1 MMKFKGLVV
10 LLLIV
15 PAVWFAGQ
23 GALSVLAAGK
33 AAVAAETWSD
43 DEDDAGLCI
52 EEKKVIALFKRCSPS
67 VVFITNKAQRR
78 VSLFSRNVTEIAQGM
93 GSGFVWDRQGHVVTN
108 SHVILGASSISV
120 TLADGSEWEAK
131 LVGYEPDKDLAVL
144 KIDAPGSKLVP
155 IAVGKSAGLEVGQT
169 VLAIGNPFGLDHTLT
184 KGIISAKGRQIQSWT
199 GRAITDVI
207 QTDAAINPGNS
218 GGPLLDSKGRLIGVS
233 TALKSTSGSN
243 AGIGFAVPADTVN
256 SIVPYLIRYGRVI
269 TPEDM
274 GIELLSDSDA
284 NRFGLKGAVI
294 LRVAGNSV
302 ADRTGLEGIY
312 LDRRRQI
319 VVGDIIV
326 GLDDKKVF
334 TGEDLSD
341 ALKDYKP
348 GDTVE
353 FLVKRGRGQFR
364 KKITLVKRD

>member
-1 MMKFKGLVV
+1 MAGDTPALVDEEIEAPNLLPVKFG
-10 LLLIV
+10 
-15 PAVWFAGQ
+15 
-23 GALSVLAAGK
+23 
-33 AAVAAETWSD
+33 D
-43 DEDDAGLCI
+43 
-52 EEKKVIALFKRCSPS
+52 
-67 VVFITNKAQRR
+67 
-78 VSLFSRNVTEIAQGM
+78 
-93 GSGFVWDRQGHVVTN
+93 
-108 SHVILGASSISV
+108 SHA
-120 TLADGSEWEAK
+120 
-131 LVGYEPDKDLAVL
+131 
-144 KIDAPGSKLVP
+144 
-155 IAVGKSAGLEVGQT
+155 LEVGEW
-169 VLAIGNPFGLDHTLT
+169 VVSIGSPFGLPQSVSA
-184 KGIISAKGRQIQSWT
+184 GIISAKGRQIQSWT

-218 GGPLLDSKGRLIGVS
+218 GGPLLDSKGRLIGIS

-243 AGIGFAVPADTVN
+243 AGIGFAVPVDTVN
-256 SIVPYLIRYGRVI
+256 RIVPYLIRYGRVI

-326 GLDDKKVF
+326 GLDDKKVV

-353 FLVKRGRGQFR
+353 LLVKRGRGEFR
-364 KKITLVKRD
+364 KKVTLVKRD